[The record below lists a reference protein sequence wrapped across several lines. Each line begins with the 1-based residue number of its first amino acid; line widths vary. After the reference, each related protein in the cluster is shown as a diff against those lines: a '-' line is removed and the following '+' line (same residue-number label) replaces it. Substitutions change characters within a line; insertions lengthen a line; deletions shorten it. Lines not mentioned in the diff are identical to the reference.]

1 MKLNNLIAKPQ
12 LVKVELNDDETI
24 AQFGEPIEWYV
35 WDRQSLD
42 RFLKLASSD
51 GNPTEQIVESMREM
65 VLDETGK
72 PLLQGDDTLP
82 TAVMLK
88 VMNKMIEML
97 GK

>member
-12 LVKVELNDDETI
+12 LVKVELSDDETI
-24 AQFGEPIEWYV
+24 AQFGEAIEWYV

-42 RFLKLASSD
+42 KFLKLASSE
-51 GNPTEQIVESMREM
+51 GNASEQIVETVREM
-65 VLDETGK
+65 VLDEEGK
-72 PLLQGDDTLP
+72 PMLQGDATLP

-88 VMNKMIEML
+88 VMNKMVEML

>member
-12 LVKVELNDDETI
+12 LVKVELNDEETV

-35 WDRQSLD
+35 WDRQPLD
-42 RFLKLASSD
+42 KFLKLASFE
-51 GNPTEQIVESMREM
+51 GNATAQIVETVKEM
-65 VLDETGK
+65 VLDEEGK
-72 PLLQGDDTLP
+72 PMLHDDATLP

-88 VMNKMIEML
+88 VMNKMVEML